1 MSSALLGILQLDRG
15 EPWGYA
21 QFPGL
26 LQAWLQDA
34 GGFAAVGLIV
44 YLLYALSAPTDK
56 SQSEKLRVPL
66 SRWMLLMGG
75 AALIGY
81 AVVAVTFG
89 FAPGASVKLGGITIQ
104 VTPPPAPQLMPGV
117 TPRIEPPAW
126 HSELRP
132 MALMVAGFF
141 ALLAIG
147 EPFARDLSKIVRRN
161 VTFGSGGLVRFGRS
175 LRAYAAELLTPGR
188 VVLLGAA
195 LGAYVLVGVAL
206 FVIGV
211 PQLTSIWTQVL
222 LVGLGVFVCALLLLM
237 LFEAEG
243 PVWAIAKLSF
253 KEAVRSQVL
262 WIFLIAFLPFLFPIH
277 LFIAG
282 NTKPSDEMRAT
293 TAIITVVLS
302 FLCLVPGLL
311 IAAMGI
317 PNDIK
322 NLNIYTVVSKPVERL
337 EIVLGRFIGYA
348 ALMTLVMLALTGVAL
363 VMVANSSSSSRA
375 RQETYTARVP
385 YRGKMEFRSIVAA
398 DRSEKK
404 EFSGTNVGREF
415 DYRRYITGSVNSPQ
429 RIIWKFAS
437 VPAELASMK
446 GDKVTVEFTFDIFKM
461 TKGVQNKGAEVTF
474 QFVTNA
480 VALKQPLRSEVSDDR
495 DVRTEWKWLS
505 KEKFDAYNAK
515 VAAYEAR
522 NIKPLDQTQARP
534 PVGDEKAAPE
544 WEAVN
549 QLAEEFGYYE
559 LRNKEVFDYQVMRIE
574 VPAGL
579 FRNALANTPDKDPA
593 LPRLSVYA
601 KCESE
606 GQMLGAAEPDL
617 YLLQN
622 EIPFAVNFFK
632 ATIGLW
638 CRLCIVLGV
647 AIALSTYL
655 SGVLAMLATALIYL
669 VGFFTDHLN
678 DLATGRSLGGG
689 PFQSFSQ
696 LVKAEQPTVPLS
708 DSATSKALLFG
719 DRAWAWLIR
728 RVQNMIPDVD
738 SFSWGHFVSE
748 GFNINSEYL
757 VVNVLVA
764 FGYLLPWLILAYYLM
779 KSREVAA

>member
-15 EPWGYA
+15 EPWGYDQLA
-21 QFPGL
+21 GL
-26 LQAWLQDA
+26 VQAWFQDA
-34 GGFAAVGLIV
+34 GGFAAVGLVV

-75 AALIGY
+75 VALVAY
-81 AVVAVTFG
+81 ALVLVTF
-89 FAPGASVKLGGITIQ
+89 FVAPTAKLGGIT
-104 VTPPPAPQLMPGV
+104 VAPPPLPQLRPGE
-117 TPRIEPPAW
+117 TARIDPPAW

-147 EPFARDLSKIVRRN
+147 EPFARDLYKIARRN
-161 VTFGSGGLVRFGRS
+161 VSFGSGGVRRFGRS

-188 VVLLGAA
+188 VLML
-195 LGAYVLVGVAL
+195 GVAL
-206 FVIGV
+206 VAYLLLGGVLFVVGV
-211 PQLTSIWTQVL
+211 PRLTDIWSQVL

-277 LFIAG
+277 LLFAG

-293 TAIITVVLS
+293 TSIITVVLS
-302 FLCLVPGLL
+302 FLTLMPAVL
-311 IAAMGI
+311 IASFGI

-322 NLNIYTVVSKPVERL
+322 NLNIFTVVSKPIERF
-337 EIVLGRFIGYA
+337 EMVLGRFVGYV
-348 ALMTLVMLALTGVAL
+348 ALMTLVMLALTGVSL
-363 VMVANSSSSSRA
+363 VMVANSTSSSKA

-385 YRGKMEFRSIVAA
+385 YRGKMEFRSIVAQ
-398 DRSEKK
+398 DRTEKK
-404 EFSGTNVGREF
+404 EFTGTNVGREF
-415 DYRRYITGSVNSPQ
+415 DYRRYITGSANSPQ

-437 VPAELASMK
+437 VPADLAAPED
-446 GDKVTVEFTFDIFKM
+446 DKVAVEFTFDIFRM
-461 TKGVQNKGAEVTF
+461 TKGVQNKGAGVTF
-474 QFVTNA
+474 QFVTHN
-480 VALKQPLRSEVSDDR
+480 VALQQPKLDQVSPDR
-495 DVRTEWKWLS
+495 DVRTEWKW
-505 KEKFDAYNAK
+505 
-515 VAAYEAR
+515 VAADRYAKYMDKVKEYIDR
-522 NIKPLDQTQARP
+522 GINPLDQTRARP
-534 PVGDEKAAPE
+534 PAPGKPPSPE

-549 QLAEEFGYYE
+549 KLAEEFGYYE
-559 LRNKEVFDYQVMRIE
+559 LRNKEVFDYQVMSIE
-574 VPAGL
+574 IPAGL
-579 FRNALANTPDKDPA
+579 IRNALASDPGTDRA
-593 LPRLSVYA
+593 GNPLPRLSVYV
-601 KCESE
+601 KCEDD

-617 YLLQN
+617 YLLRA
-622 EIPFAVNFFK
+622 EMPYSVNFFK
-632 ATIGLW
+632 GTVGLW
-638 CRLCIVLGV
+638 CRLCIVIGV

-655 SGVLAMLATALIYL
+655 SGILALLTTALIYT

-678 DLATGRSLGGG
+678 DLANNRSLGGG
-689 PFQSFSQ
+689 PFQSISQ

-708 DSATSKALLFG
+708 DSAASRALLFG
-719 DRAWAWLIR
+719 DKFWAWVIR
-728 RVQNMIPDVD
+728 RFQNMVPDVD

-748 GFNINSEYL
+748 GFNINTEYL
-757 VVNVLVA
+757 VVNLLVT
-764 FGYLLPWLILAYYLM
+764 FGYLLPWAILAYYLM